1 MRGRLGA
8 VAFDEREGAV
18 VAMVEGEIDGS
29 NTLELGR
36 ALAERLPSA
45 ARGLVLDLRHVGY
58 LDSAGIELLFRLARR
73 LRDRRQLLRIVVP
86 GGAPIRRV
94 LEICDVASVAPID
107 DDVDTAVA
115 ELGEA
120 GGA

>member
-1 MRGRLGA
+1 VRGRLGA
-8 VAFDEREGAV
+8 VAFDEREGAL

-45 ARGLVLDLRHVGY
+45 ARGLVLDLRHVDY
-58 LDSAGIELLFRLARR
+58 LDSAGIELLFKLARR

-86 GGAPIRRV
+86 AGAPIRRV

>member
-1 MRGRLGA
+1 VRGRLGGID
-8 VAFDEREGAV
+8 FEERDGAV
-18 VAMVEGEIDGS
+18 VATVEGEIDGS
-29 NTLELGR
+29 NTLEVGR
-36 ALAERLPSA
+36 ALSEKLPSA
-45 ARGLVLDLRHVGY
+45 ARGLVLDLRQVGY
-58 LDSAGIELLFRLARR
+58 LDSAGIELLFKLARR

-86 GGAPIRRV
+86 AESPIRRV

-107 DDVDTAVA
+107 DGVDSAVA

>member
-1 MRGRLGA
+1 MRGRLGGVDFA
-8 VAFDEREGAV
+8 ERGGAV
-18 VAMVEGEIDGS
+18 VAAVEGEIDGS

-36 ALAERLPSA
+36 VLAEQLPSA
-45 ARGLVLDLRHVGY
+45 ARGLVLDLHQVGY
-58 LDSAGIELLFRLARR
+58 LDSAGIELLFKLARR

-86 GGAPIRRV
+86 NGAPIRRV

-107 DDVDTAVA
+107 DDVDSALA

>member
-1 MRGRLGA
+1 VRGRLSGVEFVEHDGTI
-8 VAFDEREGAV
+8 VAIVD
-18 VAMVEGEIDGS
+18 GEIDGS

-36 ALAERLPSA
+36 VLAERLPSA
-45 ARGLVLDLRHVGY
+45 ARGLVLDLSSVAY
-58 LDSAGIELLFRLARR
+58 LDSAGIELLFKLSRR

-86 GGAPIRRV
+86 SAAPMRRV

-107 DDVDTAVA
+107 EAVDSAVA

>member
-1 MRGRLGA
+1 VRGRLGA

>member
-1 MRGRLGA
+1 VRGRLTELE
-8 VAFDEREGAV
+8 FEERDGLMIARL
-18 VAMVEGEIDGS
+18 EGEIDGS

-36 ALAERLPSA
+36 TLAERLPSA
-45 ARGLVLDLRHVGY
+45 ARGLVLDLTAVGY
-58 LDSAGIELLFRLARR
+58 LDSAGIELLFKLARR

-86 GGAPIRRV
+86 GISPVRRV
-94 LEICDVASVAPID
+94 LDICDVSSVAPLD
-107 DDVDTAVA
+107 ETPEQAVA